1 MASPRPLAPPKM
13 LDTSGLSAQANMDID
28 DEDDALDGLRQR
40 PLVTAP
46 LPTSATH
53 LTPTIDF
60 APPVLALA
68 REVLR
73 RADYQLK
80 PPSDPKVNKP
90 LRFEGMTEEQAKL
103 CSPEEMVDRFVD
115 LIGKRQGRA
124 SAERLRCALEYVQR
138 QPAIE
143 KPVSATARLAADKAS
158 SKKSAPFT
166 VTETPAPAPAATPL
180 PMPGPAANGVVPTP
194 ASRLRSAS
202 LNAAQRES
210 KVARDTT
217 VQVDRLGPK
226 PQALLGTPIPV
237 GGRAATS
244 CSAPPRT
251 PEHSGVPAP
260 RRAAS
265 AGPRVRSPAPS
276 QSTPAHSPHA
286 QRSDDRAANCETVVG
301 ASGSRIVRVTSRP

>member
-1 MASPRPLAPPKM
+1 MASPRQLAPPKM

-28 DEDDALDGLRQR
+28 EEDDSLIGLRQR
-40 PLVTAP
+40 PLVAAP
-46 LPTSATH
+46 PSTSAAH
-53 LTPTIDF
+53 LTPTVNF

-73 RADYQLK
+73 RADYQRK

-115 LIGKRQGRA
+115 LMGKRQGRA
-124 SAERLRCALEYVQR
+124 AAERLRGALDYVQR
-138 QPAIE
+138 QPANE
-143 KPVSATARLAADKAS
+143 KPVPATARLAADKAPSQKS
-158 SKKSAPFT
+158 SAFT
-166 VTETPAPAPAATPL
+166 VTETPPPAAAPL

-194 ASRLRSAS
+194 AARLRSAS

-226 PQALLGTPIPV
+226 PQALLGTAIPV

-244 CSAPPRT
+244 CSPPPRP

-265 AGPRVRSPAPS
+265 AGPGAKSTVSF
-276 QSTPAHSPHA
+276 QSTPAHSAQA
-286 QRSDDRAANCETVVG
+286 QRADDRAGNCETVVG

>member
-1 MASPRPLAPPKM
+1 MASPRQLAPPKM
-13 LDTSGLSAQANMDID
+13 DTSGLSAQANMDID
-28 DEDDALDGLRQR
+28 EEDDALDGLRQR
-40 PLVTAP
+40 PLVSAP
-46 LPTSATH
+46 LPTSAAH
-53 LTPTIDF
+53 LTPTVDF

-73 RADYQLK
+73 RADYQRK
-80 PPSDPKVNKP
+80 PPSDPKVNQP

-115 LIGKRQGRA
+115 LMGKRQGRE
-124 SAERLRCALEYVQR
+124 SAERLRGALDYVQR

-143 KPVSATARLAADKAS
+143 KPVPATARLDADKAPS
-158 SKKSAPFT
+158 QKSASLT
-166 VTETPAPAPAATPL
+166 VTETPPAAAPL

-194 ASRLRSAS
+194 AARLRSAS

-226 PQALLGTPIPV
+226 PQALLGKPIPV

-244 CSAPPRT
+244 CSPAPRP
-251 PEHSGVPAP
+251 PEHSRVPPP

-265 AGPRVRSPAPS
+265 AGPSARSPAPS
-276 QSTPAHSPHA
+276 QSTPAHSAQA
-286 QRSDDRAANCETVVG
+286 QRSDDRAGNCETVVG
-301 ASGSRIVRVTSRP
+301 ASGSRIVRVISRP